1 MLTVTSRLQIPA
13 EEFEFSFTRSSG
25 PGGQNVNKVS
35 SKAQLRWQAVNSPSL
50 PDEVKTR
57 FLARFASRLTGDG
70 ELLIA
75 SQRYRDQ
82 RRNMDD
88 CLEKLKA
95 MLLEVAIAPRRR
107 KPTKPKRSSIERR
120 LTDKK
125 LQGARKR
132 DRRGMGE

>member
-35 SKAQLRWQAVNSPSL
+35 SKAQLRWQATNSPSL
-50 PDEVKTR
+50 PDDVKAR

-88 CLEKLKA
+88 CLEKLRA
-95 MLLEVAIAPRRR
+95 MLLEVAVAPRRR

-132 DRRGMGE
+132 ERRGMGE